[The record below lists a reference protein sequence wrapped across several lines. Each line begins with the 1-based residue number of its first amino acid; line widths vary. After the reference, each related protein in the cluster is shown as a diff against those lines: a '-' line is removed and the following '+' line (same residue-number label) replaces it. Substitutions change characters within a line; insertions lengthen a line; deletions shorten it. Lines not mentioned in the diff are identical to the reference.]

1 MTCHQHYHHHYNTNK
16 TYPTISIPVH
26 IKITLSVPLPWWWSS
41 WEADRASCI
50 ISAIPLPAGAT
61 HINSTWWG
69 SPEKCEKS
77 GWFLSQ
83 RCRRQSLL
91 SRKWWWGRWQGHRH
105 CWRLPLLVILLK
117 EREVSAKFSF
127 NQWPENCVNLFF
139 CSLFFSICQISLA
152 SRQPLIIAA
161 IIEHKTQKEKN
172 MMCKHCQRFA
182 IHNVGHFM

>member
-1 MTCHQHYHHHYNTNK
+1 MVMIIMRGRQSQLYNQCN
-16 TYPTISIPVH
+16 
-26 IKITLSVPLPWWWSS
+26 
-41 WEADRASCI
+41 
-50 ISAIPLPAGAT
+50 PAPSRRDT
-61 HINSTWWG
+61 HKLNMMRE
-69 SPEKCEKS
+69 PRKCEKS